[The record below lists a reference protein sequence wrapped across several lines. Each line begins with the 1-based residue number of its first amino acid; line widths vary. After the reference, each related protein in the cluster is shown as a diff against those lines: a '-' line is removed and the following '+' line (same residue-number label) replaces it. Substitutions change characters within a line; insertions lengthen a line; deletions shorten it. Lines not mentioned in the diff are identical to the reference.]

1 MNHLCVSTCEAIK
14 ALALKGWSGRRIAR
28 ELAVNR
34 ETVARYLGPSKP
46 AIPPPGSAP
55 PPESNP
61 AIPPLGSEDTGTG
74 SAPKPAI
81 PTAGSRSGRRSLCE
95 VHQAEIT
102 LAIEQGLSAQRIYQ
116 DLVISHAFAGSYTSV
131 KRFVH
136 QRRSSQELPFRRWES
151 EPGEETQI
159 DFGQGSWGD
168 RLLGAFD
175 GVFRDHSASVA
186 VISSECPVSRGDS
199 ERSRSPRKTQA
210 TSHRK
215 PISGLIPR
223 DRLTVS
229 KRL

>member
-1 MNHLCVSTCEAIK
+1 MNHLCMSTCEAIK
-14 ALALKGWSGRRIAR
+14 ALVLKGWSGRRIAR
-28 ELAVNR
+28 EPAVNR
-34 ETVARYLGPSKP
+34 ETVARYLGPS
-46 AIPPPGSAP
+46 
-55 PPESNP
+55 
-61 AIPPLGSEDTGTG
+61 
-74 SAPKPAI
+74 KPAI

-116 DLVISHAFAGSYTSV
+116 DLVISHAFAGSSTSV

-186 VISSECPVSRGDS
+186 VISSESS
-199 ERSRSPRKTQA
+199 ECQRAVKTSQ
-210 TSHRK
+210 
-215 PISGLIPR
+215 
-223 DRLTVS
+223 
-229 KRL
+229 